1 MKRRDFLVNSAA
13 VFSGC
18 TLFSGCKKEETASKI
33 EGGVVR
39 KKFKDTET
47 PLLGFGGSRYPVD
60 NKNEID
66 MAELDKM
73 VEYAMNHGVNLFDT
87 AYFYINHKS
96 ETALGEILKKYPR
109 KNYMLS
115 DKLPLY
121 KIKTK
126 DDVRK
131 VFNEQLKKCGV
142 DYFDFYMPHGINTD
156 NYEAYKNAE
165 VHKELLKLKKE
176 GKIKYLGFSFHG
188 TLEMLQEI
196 VDEKKWDCCQ
206 LQLNYFDWKNM
217 KGESQYETV
226 KKAGIPIIIMEP
238 LRGGKLVHLP
248 DEAGDA
254 LKKKYPDMTPSEL
267 GLRWAGSIDNVITVL
282 SGMSN
287 IEQVKQNIA
296 VFENFKALSEE
307 EKLTADEISKVVLSL
322 ERINCTSCN
331 YCVSACPLSINIP
344 AIFNIY
350 NNYKITNKQMMLK
363 DNYESIPEK
372 QRAHNCTKCGL
383 CSKKCTQ
390 GLDIPKL
397 LAKINDEYEKAK
409 IYSKRKKGL
418 MT

>member
-267 GLRWAGSIDNVITVL
+267 GLRWAASIDNVITVL

-287 IEQVKQNIA
+287 IEQVKQNVK
-296 VFENFKALSEE
+296 VFENFKVMTKDEN
-307 EKLTADEISKVVLSL
+307 KTAQKIASIIQSQGKISCVACK
-322 ERINCTSCN
+322 NCLN
-331 YCVSACPLSINIP
+331 ICPRGINIP
-344 AIFNIY
+344 AIFAAYNHYNILQ
-350 NNYKITNKQMMLK
+350 NKAMFAFY
-363 DNYESIPEK
+363 YETLTEK
-372 QRAHNCTKCGL
+372 EKAYNCTKCGL
-383 CSKKCTQ
+383 CAKNCPQK
-390 GLDIPKL
+390 LNIPDLIAQVQKEYDS
-397 LAKINDEYEKAK
+397 AKV
-409 IYSKRKKGL
+409 R
-418 MT
+418 